1 MKKKRQYWL
10 IALVVILAAAILG
23 GYYFYMNRFDAGA
36 YVKAVLDVSYKDQ
49 IQDYMESVSYT
60 HLDVY
65 KRQGS
70 YSAGERIFRI
80 IARDIKSIF
89 LFTGNLRED

>member
-49 IQDYMESVSYT
+49 IQDYMELTDTSKKEASRS
-60 HLDVY
+60 L
-65 KRQGS
+65 KR
-70 YSAGERIFRI
+70 
-80 IARDIKSIF
+80 
-89 LFTGNLRED
+89 TWM